1 MASSP
6 EMRSRFPI
14 FGEETAQ
21 PLVYLDHAA
30 SAQKPQ
36 EVIDAIT
43 GFYARDYANIHRGIH
58 RLSMIASDQY
68 EDARTETAKFINA
81 PAASQ
86 VVFVRGTTEAI
97 NLVAQSYG
105 EQMLGPNDEV
115 LISEMEHHSN
125 IVPWQIAC
133 DRSGARLRVIPI
145 TEAGELDL
153 DALDGLLGPKT
164 KIVSIC
170 HVSNVLGTVN
180 PIHEVARRVHEAG
193 AVLVVDG
200 AQAIT
205 NTPVDVTA
213 LDCDF
218 YCFSAHKIYGPTGIG
233 VLYGRSELLAR
244 MPPYQGGGGMI
255 ESVAYGSSTYADIP
269 SRFEAGT
276 PHIAGAVGLN
286 AAMRFILGVGEE
298 HFYRH
303 GRALTARALER
314 LAKLPGVRLL
324 GHAVQRAPI
333 LTLAVEN
340 IHAHDLATLLDE
352 YGIAVRAGHHCAA
365 PLLGKQE
372 VSSAVRLSC
381 GVYNTL
387 QEIDFFFDQL
397 AEACTRLGKP
407 IA

>member
-1 MASSP
+1 MVSSLN
-6 EMRSRFPI
+6 MRSRFPI
-14 FGEETAQ
+14 FGEEVVQ

-30 SAQKPQ
+30 SSQKPQ

-43 GFYARDYANIHRGIH
+43 SFYARDYANIHRGIH
-58 RLSMIASDQY
+58 RLSMTASDQY

-105 EQMLGPNDEV
+105 GQMLRPNDEV

-133 DRSGARLRVIPI
+133 YRSRARLRVIPI

-153 DALDGLLGPKT
+153 DALDGLLGPQT

-170 HVSNVLGTVN
+170 HISNVLGTIN
-180 PIHEVARRVHEAG
+180 PIQEVARRVHEAG

-205 NTPVDVTA
+205 NTPVDVAA
-213 LDCDF
+213 LGCDF

-233 VLYGRSELLAR
+233 VLYGRNELLAR

-255 ESVAYGSSTYADIP
+255 ESVCYGSSTYADIP

-286 AAMRFILGVGEE
+286 AAIRFLRGVGEE
-298 HFYRH
+298 HFYQH

-314 LAKLPGVRLL
+314 LAKLPSVRLL
-324 GHAVQRAPI
+324 GHAAHRAPI
-333 LTLAVEN
+333 LTLAVDQ

-352 YGIAVRAGHHCAA
+352 HGIAVRAGHHCAA
-365 PLLGKQE
+365 PLLHKQE

-397 AEACTRLGKP
+397 AEACTQLGKP

>member
-1 MASSP
+1 
-6 EMRSRFPI
+6 MRARFPI
-14 FGEETAQ
+14 FDEEAEQ

-30 SAQKPQ
+30 SSQKPQ
-36 EVIDAIT
+36 EVIDAIA
-43 GFYARDYANIHRGIH
+43 GFYARDYSNIHRGIH
-58 RLSMIASDQY
+58 RLSMIASDRY
-68 EDARTETAKFINA
+68 EDARTETARFINA
-81 PAASQ
+81 PTTSQ

-105 EQMLGPNDEV
+105 EQILRPNDEV

-125 IVPWQIAC
+125 IVPWQIVC
-133 DRSGARLRVIPI
+133 RRSGARLRVIPI
-145 TEAGELDL
+145 TNAGELDL
-153 DALDGLLGPKT
+153 DALDNLLGPQT
-164 KIVSIC
+164 KIVSVC
-170 HVSNVLGTVN
+170 HVSNVLGTIN
-180 PIHEVARRVHEAG
+180 PIQEVARRVHAAG

-213 LDCDF
+213 LRCDF

-233 VLYGRSELLAR
+233 VLYGRDELLAR

-255 ESVAYGSSTYADIP
+255 ESVGYDSSTYADIP

-286 AAMRFILGVGEE
+286 AAIQFLRGVGEE
-298 HFYRH
+298 QFYQH
-303 GRALTARALER
+303 GRALASHALER
-314 LAKLPGVRLL
+314 LAELPRVRLL
-324 GHAVQRAPI
+324 GRAAHRAPI
-333 LTLAVEN
+333 LTLAVDD

-352 YGIAVRAGHHCAA
+352 NGIAVRAGHHCAT
-365 PLLGKQE
+365 PLLDKQE

-381 GVYNTL
+381 GIYNTL

-397 AEACTRLGKP
+397 AIACTRLGKP
-407 IA
+407 IT

>member
-1 MASSP
+1 MASGSG
-6 EMRSRFPI
+6 MRSRFPI
-14 FGEETAQ
+14 FGEEAVQ

-81 PAASQ
+81 PSASQ

-133 DRSGARLRVIPI
+133 DRSGARLRVISI

-153 DALDGLLGPKT
+153 DALDGLLGPRT

-170 HVSNVLGTVN
+170 HVSNVLGTIN

-193 AVLVVDG
+193 AVLLVDG

-244 MPPYQGGGGMI
+244 MPPYQGGGMI

-286 AAMRFILGVGEE
+286 AAIRFVREVGEE
-298 HFYRH
+298 HFHHH
-303 GRALTARALER
+303 GLILTARAQER
-314 LAKLPGVRLL
+314 LAGLPGVRLL
-324 GHAVQRAPI
+324 GHAAQRAPI

-352 YGIAVRAGHHCAA
+352 CGIAVRAGHHCAA

-381 GVYNTL
+381 GVYNTI
-387 QEIDFFFDQL
+387 QEIDFFFEQL

>member
-1 MASSP
+1 
-6 EMRSRFPI
+6 MRSRFPI
-14 FGEETAQ
+14 FGEKAAQ
-21 PLVYLDHAA
+21 SLVYLDHAA
-30 SAQKPQ
+30 SSQKPQ

-43 GFYARDYANIHRGIH
+43 SFYARDYANIHRGIH
-58 RLSMIASDQY
+58 RLSMTASDRY
-68 EDARTETAKFINA
+68 EDARTETARFINA

-105 EQMLGPNDEV
+105 EQTLGPDDEV

-133 DRSGARLRVIPI
+133 YRSGARLRVIPI

-164 KIVSIC
+164 KIVAIC
-170 HVSNVLGTVN
+170 HVSNVLGTIN
-180 PIHEVARRVHEAG
+180 PIQEVARRVHAAG

-205 NTPVDVTA
+205 NTPVDVVA

-233 VLYGRSELLAR
+233 VLYGRNELLTR

-255 ESVAYGSSTYADIP
+255 ESVGYGSSTYADIP

-276 PHIAGAVGLN
+276 PHIAGAVGLH
-286 AAMRFILGVGEE
+286 AAIRFLRGVGEE

-303 GRALTARALER
+303 GEALTARALER
-314 LAKLPGVRLL
+314 LTEMSGVRLL
-324 GHAVQRAPI
+324 GHAAHRAPI
-333 LTLAVEN
+333 LTLAVDN

-352 YGIAVRAGHHCAA
+352 HGIAVRAGHHCAA
-365 PLLGKQE
+365 P
-372 VSSAVRLSC
+372 C
-381 GVYNTL
+381 
-387 QEIDFFFDQL
+387 
-397 AEACTRLGKP
+397 
-407 IA
+407 

>member
-1 MASSP
+1 MLNSS

-30 SAQKPQ
+30 SSQKPQ
-36 EVIDAIT
+36 EVIDAIA
-43 GFYARDYANIHRGIH
+43 GFYARDYSNIHRGIH
-58 RLSMIASDQY
+58 RLSMIASDRY
-68 EDARTETAKFINA
+68 EDARTETARFINA

-105 EQMLGPNDEV
+105 EQTLGPDDEV

-133 DRSGARLRVIPI
+133 RRSGASLRVIPI
-145 TEAGELDL
+145 TDAGELDL
-153 DALDGLLGPKT
+153 DALDSLLGPQT
-164 KIVSIC
+164 KIVSVC
-170 HVSNVLGTVN
+170 HVSNVLGTIN
-180 PIHEVARRVHEAG
+180 PIQEIARRVHAAG

-213 LDCDF
+213 LGCDF

-233 VLYGRSELLAR
+233 VLYGRDELLAR

-255 ESVAYGSSTYADIP
+255 ESVGYGSSTYADIP

-276 PHIAGAVGLN
+276 PHIAGAVGLH
-286 AAMRFILGVGEE
+286 AAIQFLRGVGEE
-298 HFYRH
+298 QFFQH
-303 GRALTARALER
+303 GRELASRALER
-314 LAKLPGVRLL
+314 LAELPRVRLL
-324 GHAVQRAPI
+324 GHAAHRAPI
-333 LTLAVEN
+333 LALAVED

-352 YGIAVRAGHHCAA
+352 NGIAVRAGHHCAT

-381 GVYNTL
+381 GIYNTL
-387 QEIDFFFDQL
+387 EEIDFFFDQL
-397 AEACTRLGKP
+397 AVACARLGKP

>member
-1 MASSP
+1 
-6 EMRSRFPI
+6 MRSRFPI
-14 FGEETAQ
+14 FGEETVQ

-30 SAQKPQ
+30 SSQKPQ
-36 EVIDAIT
+36 EVIDAIA
-43 GFYARDYANIHRGIH
+43 GFYARDYSNIHRGIH
-58 RLSMIASDQY
+58 RLSMIASDRY
-68 EDARTETAKFINA
+68 EDARTETARFINA

-105 EQMLGPNDEV
+105 EQTLGPDDEV

-133 DRSGARLRVIPI
+133 SRSGAQLRVIPI
-145 TEAGELDL
+145 TDAGELDL
-153 DALDGLLGPKT
+153 DALDSLLGPQT

-170 HVSNVLGTVN
+170 HVSNVLGTIN
-180 PIHEVARRVHEAG
+180 PIQEVARRVHAAG

-213 LDCDF
+213 LGCDF

-233 VLYGRSELLAR
+233 VLYGRDELLAR

-255 ESVAYGSSTYADIP
+255 ESVGYGSSTYADIP

-276 PHIAGAVGLN
+276 PHIAGAVGLH
-286 AAMRFILGVGEE
+286 AAIQFLRGVGEE
-298 HFYRH
+298 QFFQH
-303 GRALTARALER
+303 GRELASRALER
-314 LAKLPGVRLL
+314 LAELPRVRLL
-324 GHAVQRAPI
+324 GHAVHRAPI
-333 LTLAVEN
+333 LTLAVDD

-352 YGIAVRAGHHCAA
+352 NGIAVRAGHHCAT

-381 GVYNTL
+381 GIYNTL
-387 QEIDFFFDQL
+387 EEIDFFFDQL
-397 AEACTRLGKP
+397 AVACARLGKP

>member
-1 MASSP
+1 MANSS

-14 FGEETAQ
+14 FSEKTVQ

-30 SAQKPQ
+30 SSQKPQ

-43 GFYARDYANIHRGIH
+43 SFYACDYANIHRGIH
-58 RLSMIASDQY
+58 RLSMTASDRY
-68 EDARTETAKFINA
+68 EDARTETARFINA

-105 EQMLGPNDEV
+105 EQTLGPDDEV

-133 DRSGARLRVIPI
+133 YRSGARLRIIPI

-170 HVSNVLGTVN
+170 HVSNVLGTIN
-180 PIHEVARRVHEAG
+180 PIQEVARRVHEAG
-193 AVLVVDG
+193 AILVVDG

-205 NTPVDVTA
+205 NTPVDVAA

-233 VLYGRSELLAR
+233 VLYGRNELLTR

-255 ESVAYGSSTYADIP
+255 ESVGYGSSTYADIP

-286 AAMRFILGVGEE
+286 AAIRFLRGVGEE

-303 GRALTARALER
+303 GRTLTARSLER
-314 LAKLPGVRLL
+314 LAELPGVRLL
-324 GHAVQRAPI
+324 GHAAHRAPI
-333 LTLAVEN
+333 LTLVVEN

-352 YGIAVRAGHHCAA
+352 HGIAVRAGHHCAA

-397 AEACTRLGKP
+397 AEACTQLGKP
-407 IA
+407 IT